1 MFKSGIFFKD
11 YRRQLL
17 ATISG
22 RCEGIVKLGT
32 HYKKIYANCEI
43 HKESAIQFSWVTST
57 ILADALMPLQIEDK
71 INLTSRRLS

>member
-43 HKESAIQFSWVTST
+43 HKELAIQFSWFVRTTNGS
-57 ILADALMPLQIEDK
+57 PP
-71 INLTSRRLS
+71 RY